1 MPPAISDDESS
12 DVDAHLPVAS
22 WRDDDDGE
30 SRPARRSAA
39 AAKPEAIG
47 VDVDDEEDRAEPEK
61 KAGPAEN
68 GDDEDEDEDEDDDE
82 EGDED
87 VFIVEA
93 IKKHMIDEDGSLK
106 FHVKWEGYD
115 KKADMTWEP
124 EENLEESA
132 NEVLEEYF
140 NKIGGRDSI
149 FQQTATAASGKK
161 RGRKALGPGGSG
173 SADPT
178 PVKRSRKS
186 NGAGHPGATSPPAS
200 SKPWSPPAGSWEDDI
215 DTIDACQDEGTGQL
229 MVYLVW
235 KNGKKTRHTTSVI
248 YAKCPQK
255 MLQFYERHVK
265 IVKPEES

>member
-1 MPPAISDDESS
+1 MPPAISDDES

-22 WRDDDDGE
+22 WRDDDDGDA
-30 SRPARRSAA
+30 RPARRAA
-39 AAKPEAIG
+39 AAPKPEAI
-47 VDVDDEEDRAEPEK
+47 DIDDDE
-61 KAGPAEN
+61 
-68 GDDEDEDEDEDDDE
+68 DDEDEVVKEEEVGAVENGDEEDEDDDE
-82 EGDED
+82 EDEED

-140 NKIGGRDSI
+140 NRIGGRDAI
-149 FQQTATAASGKK
+149 FKQTATAAAGKK
-161 RGRKALGPGGSG
+161 RGRKPS
-173 SADPT
+173 SANPT

-186 NGAGHPGATSPPAS
+186 NGAHPGASTPPAS
-200 SKPWSPPAGSWEDDI
+200 SSKAWSPPAGSWEDDI
-215 DTIDACQDEGTGQL
+215 ESIDACQDEGVGQL

-235 KNGKKTRHTTSVI
+235 KNGKKTRHQTSVI
-248 YAKCPQK
+248 YKKCPQK
-255 MLQFYERHVK
+255 MLQFYERHIK
-265 IVKPEES
+265 IVKPDDEP